1 MKQLNKTPNEMT
13 PLEAVTHL
21 LTCLQL
27 ADGKMDF
34 EERESWANAITELF
48 PEHAKDRAMQFL
60 QDASRALLAMDSFS
74 RRNYAIR
81 LCSKIKEIYP
91 EDDLQN
97 IFGPKVAQ
105 LVEADGMVFSSEK
118 EMVAD
123 IEKELGIEIR
133 LVE

>member
-1 MKQLNKTPNEMT
+1 MKKPNEMT

-48 PEHAKDRAMQFL
+48 PDHSQDRAMEFL

-81 LCSKIKEIYP
+81 LCSNIKKYFTE
-91 EDDLQN
+91 EELQN
-97 IFGPKVAQ
+97 KFGPKVAA

-123 IEKELGIEIR
+123 IEKELDIEII
-133 LVE
+133 LKD